1 MNLLENTELYRT
13 YGAHPAGEG
22 WSFRVYAPSA
32 REAALAGDF
41 NRWQPVPMERQGSDW
56 VLTISDARPG
66 DCYKYVITGAD
77 LSLIHI

>member
-1 MNLLENTELYRT
+1 MNVSENTQLYRT

-41 NRWQPVPMERQGSDW
+41 NHWQPVPMERQG
-56 VLTISDARPG
+56 R
-66 DCYKYVITGAD
+66 TG
-77 LSLIHI
+77 S

>member
-32 REAALAGDF
+32 REAALAASAAEAAG
-41 NRWQPVPMERQGSDW
+41 PVFEEDTVP
-56 VLTISDARPG
+56 
-66 DCYKYVITGAD
+66 
-77 LSLIHI
+77 